1 MILVIFI
8 AALLAIM
15 SERVNDTATALLA
28 LAISAFILF
37 TSNGISF
44 SSLLSTMGW
53 DIILFIAAM
62 MIIVSVVGASGLFQY
77 TAVVLAHRTGGQL
90 RQTYLYLLIVV
101 FVLSLFFDPLPT
113 MLIVSPVTV
122 EVCNAIDAD
131 FRPFLVSEVVVAN
144 VASFPSPIGSVTNL
158 VIVYIADINS
168 GLMILGLMPL
178 TVILFG
184 ITIWY
189 MLRYYKNELQGSEER
204 ELTDLFSIDPRT
216 MMKSHR
222 DFFVSIISLGALVI
236 GLVLLPD
243 QGAIIA
249 LVIATMLLI
258 LSGEQA
264 KKLLQHLSWDTV
276 FFLLGL
282 IGVVQAMVLAGVID
296 DLTLGFQ
303 WLIGD
308 NTIVA
313 IILMLWIPGALM
325 APVDAKAV
333 GVLLAPIAG
342 NLDSTNPIIPLSL
355 TIGTNA
361 GGYVVPFG
369 DAPNVVVVRTAEKHL
384 KPLSWS
390 EFNRAV
396 IPLGIVHLIIS
407 TVYCALLSLFFL

>member
-1 MILVIFI
+1 
-8 AALLAIM
+8 
-15 SERVNDTATALLA
+15 
-28 LAISAFILF
+28 
-37 TSNGISF
+37 
-44 SSLLSTMGW
+44 
-53 DIILFIAAM
+53 
-62 MIIVSVVGASGLFQY
+62 
-77 TAVVLAHRTGGQL
+77 
-90 RQTYLYLLIVV
+90 
-101 FVLSLFFDPLPT
+101 
-113 MLIVSPVTV
+113 
-122 EVCNAIDAD
+122 
-131 FRPFLVSEVVVAN
+131 
-144 VASFPSPIGSVTNL
+144 
-158 VIVYIADINS
+158 
-168 GLMILGLMPL
+168 
-178 TVILFG
+178 
-184 ITIWY
+184 
-189 MLRYYKNELQGSEER
+189 
-204 ELTDLFSIDPRT
+204 
-216 MMKSHR
+216 
-222 DFFVSIISLGALVI
+222 
-236 GLVLLPD
+236 
-243 QGAIIA
+243 
-249 LVIATMLLI
+249 
-258 LSGEQA
+258 
-264 KKLLQHLSWDTV
+264 
-276 FFLLGL
+276 GL